1 MTITEYSLTITQ
13 QCGSNEFTKTLTYRG
28 NENIIIKAEA
38 SDDDEAIHILI
49 PRNIMEAFLKMIE
62 I

>member
-1 MTITEYSLTITQ
+1 MSITEYSLTITQ

-28 NENIIIKAEA
+28 NENIIVKQTSERAEV
-38 SDDDEAIHILI
+38 EILI
-49 PRNIMEAFLKMIE
+49 PRHQLEAFLRVIE